1 MVDRQRVNRDDL
13 SDISKKQ
20 RVIKALE
27 HAFDITRRL
36 EWSVDDDALI
46 LEHLNGLKH
55 YIGEDIYYS
64 TVNHT
69 GADIP
74 AGTCV
79 GFAGVNGEERVEI
92 QKYIADGTFHE
103 VYLMGVT
110 AEDIADDAEGKVTA
124 FGYARDIDTTG
135 TAYGETWLVGDIL
148 YAHPTTLGG
157 LTKVKPTAPNRS
169 MEVGVVL
176 KVDASE
182 GILLIRPTLH
192 PHMRYGVFSD
202 TTDQTASGTAT
213 PTAITFNTTDA
224 SDGVSIGT
232 PTSRIVCGESGL
244 YNFQFSLQVTSTS
257 SSVKYVEVWPRI
269 NGINVANSNTKWS
282 INSNTAVIVP
292 ALNYILPMDAGDYF
306 ELIFAVDDTN
316 VKLDA
321 SAATGYSPAIPSVIL
336 TVTQVV
342 D

>member
-1 MVDRQRVNRDDL
+1 MVDRQRVNRN
-13 SDISKKQ
+13 DIAEISQKQ

-27 HAFDITRRL
+27 HSIDITRRL
-36 EWSVDDDALI
+36 EWSVNNDALI

-55 YIGEDIYYS
+55 YIGEDVYYAA
-64 TVNHT
+64 VNHT

-124 FGYARDIDTTG
+124 FGYVRGIDTTG
-135 TAYGETWLVGDIL
+135 TAYSETWLIGDIL

-182 GILLIRPTLH
+182 GILLVRPTLH

-202 TTDQTASGTAT
+202 TTDQTASATAT
-213 PTAITFNTTDA
+213 PTAITFDTTDQ
-224 SDGVSIGT
+224 SDGVALGI
-232 PTSRIVCGESGL
+232 PTSRVLISEAGL
-244 YNFQFSLQVTSTS
+244 YNFQFSLQVTSAS
-257 SSVKYVEVWPRI
+257 SSVKYIEVWPRI

-292 ALNYILPMDAGDYF
+292 ALNYILPMNASDYF
-306 ELIFAVDDTN
+306 ELMFAVNDTN